1 MTEFEGQIWL
11 AQDEDNALL
20 VCTVKRLKNK
30 IQALNTKGREIRLS
44 EEKLLWKY
52 PTVARHADEWNQLN
66 SGLEKAIENLAADV
80 DITLLWESALE
91 LEVSE
96 IQDLAEIYF
105 SGKVSVEH
113 FAAVWRKLSEDR
125 LYFKRKSRA
134 WEARSA
140 EQVQELQLQREKEL
154 ARLKEQSLAKEWL
167 DKAAKYPLP
176 PFFETEPNTPEFH
189 LLSYPNELESFI
201 EKLESWLRGDE
212 QKWVDELVNTFANTA
227 NIAPRELVFDIL
239 QKIGRLPFDADRDV
253 IVAGLKPEFPQAVIE
268 AAHAIPPWSPDETQ
282 QITEL
287 FFSIDDEETR
297 EVDDAL
303 AIEQDGELWK
313 VSIGIADPESV
324 VHRGDVLDREA
335 MRRGTTVYLP
345 TQTVL
350 MLPERISCDIASL
363 SAEHVRS
370 SIVVR
375 AWVDARGGVVK
386 SEIGREAI
394 RVQQRLHYK
403 DVDNLLDTGEDITA
417 QRLRDLLNVAKLL
430 QNQRILEGA
439 FNLQRPEY
447 KVAFKDNVVH
457 VEMLDTQ
464 SPSRLLVAEMM
475 ILSNHLAA
483 KYAQRH
489 QVPII
494 YRTQEA
500 PLEPIYPELL
510 ADLNPI
516 NFNRIRKL
524 LRPSALSLQ
533 PSSHS
538 GLGLSVYTQLS
549 SPLRRFADLVMQRQL
564 VAHVVGEPLPY
575 DQDELYK
582 VLATAERT
590 AREAR
595 RAENEAKKRW
605 FMLYLKQSWGDKPL
619 QVFLIEAVK
628 GGYKVEILPWGVDA
642 FLGTSKILNIGET
655 IWCLVDKIRVKAA
668 NARLKLIPRHT

>member
-1 MTEFEGQIWL
+1 MTEFEGQIWI
-11 AQDEDNALL
+11 AQDEDNVLL
-20 VCTVKRLKNK
+20 ICTVKHLKNK
-30 IQALNTKGREIRLS
+30 IQALNTKGRELRLS
-44 EEKLLWKY
+44 EEKLLWKH
-52 PTVARHADEWNQLN
+52 PSTARHLEEWSELN
-66 SGLEKAIENLAADV
+66 PAIEATITALSS
-80 DITLLWESALE
+80 DIDIALLWESATELE
-91 LEVSE
+91 LSE
-96 IQDLAEIYF
+96 LHDLAEIYF
-105 SGKVSVEH
+105 SGKITVEH
-113 FAAVWRKLSEDR
+113 LAAVWRKLSEDR
-125 LYFKRKSRA
+125 LYFKRKSRV
-134 WEARSA
+134 WEARNA
-140 EQVQELQLQREKEL
+140 DQVHELQLQREREQ
-154 ARLKEQSLAKEWL
+154 ARLREQNLAKEWL

-176 PFFETEPNTPEFH
+176 PFFEEPTQEFQ
-189 LLSYPNELESFI
+189 LLSYPEELSGFI
-201 EKLESWLRGDE
+201 DKLESWLRGDD
-212 QKWVDELVNTFANTA
+212 QKWSEELVTA
-227 NIAPRELVFDIL
+227 IATPFNLTPRELVFDIL

-253 IVAGLKPEFPQAVIE
+253 IVAGLKPEFSQVINE
-268 AAHAIPPWSPDETQ
+268 AALAIPPWLPSETQ
-282 QITEL
+282 QVTEL

-303 AIEQDGELWK
+303 AIEQEGDLWK
-313 VSIGIADPESV
+313 VTIGIADPESV
-324 VHRGDVLDREA
+324 VHRGDILDREA

-363 SAEHVRS
+363 GAQQIRS
-370 SIVVR
+370 SIVIRV
-375 AWVDARGGVVK
+375 WIDARGLVVK
-386 SEIGREAI
+386 SNICREAI

-403 DVDNLLDTGEDITA
+403 DVDVMLKQGQDETSQQLRNLLT
-417 QRLRDLLNVAKLL
+417 VAENL

-447 KVAFKDNVVH
+447 KINLKNNVVS
-457 VEMLDTQ
+457 VELIEVN

-475 ILSNHLAA
+475 ILSNHIAA

-500 PLEPIYPELL
+500 PLEPITADML

-524 LRPSALSLQ
+524 LRASALSLQ
-533 PSSHS
+533 PAAHS

-564 VAHVVGEPLPY
+564 VAHVVGEELPY
-575 DQDELYK
+575 NQEELYK

-605 FMLYLKQSWGDKPL
+605 FMLHLKQSWSDKPL
-619 QVFLIEAVK
+619 EVFIIEAVK
-628 GGYKVEILPWGVDA
+628 GGYKVEMLPWGVDA
-642 FLGTSKILNIGET
+642 FLGTSRTLTIGEK
-655 IWCLVDKIRVKAA
+655 IWCMVDKIRVKAA
-668 NARLKLIPRHT
+668 SARLKLIPKNS

>member
-20 VCTVKRLKNK
+20 VCTVKHLKNK

-52 PTVARHADEWNQLN
+52 PNGARHIDEWNQL
-66 SGLEKAIENLAADV
+66 SGELEKTIENLAADI

-105 SGKVSVEH
+105 SGKVTVEH

-125 LYFKRKSRA
+125 LYFKRKSRV
-134 WEARSA
+134 WEPRNA
-140 EQVQELQLQREKEL
+140 EQVQELQLQREKEQT
-154 ARLKEQSLAKEWL
+154 RLKELSLAKEWL

-176 PFFETEPNTPEFH
+176 PFFEAEPNPQEFQ
-189 LLSYPNELESFI
+189 LLSYPSELGSFI

-212 QKWVDELVNTFANTA
+212 QKWVEELVITAANA
-227 NIAPRELVFDIL
+227 INIVPRELAFDIL

-253 IVAGLKPEFPQAVIE
+253 IVAGLKPEFPQAVNE
-268 AAHAIPPWSPDETQ
+268 AAQAIPPWLPAETQ

-313 VSIGIADPESV
+313 VTIGIADPEAV

-363 SAEHVRS
+363 GAQQIRS

-375 AWVDARGGVVK
+375 AWMNDSGVVIK

-394 RVQQRLHYK
+394 CVQQRLHYK
-403 DVDNLLDTGEDITA
+403 DVDHLLAEGKDVTA
-417 QRLRDLLNVAKLL
+417 QRLRDLLHVAKLL
-430 QNQRILEGA
+430 QNQRINEGA

-447 KVAFKDNVVH
+447 KVSFKNHLVH
-457 VEMLDTQ
+457 IELIETQ
-464 SPSRLLVAEMM
+464 VPSRILVAEMM

-500 PLEPIYPELL
+500 PLEPIYPEML

-516 NFNRIRKL
+516 SFNRIRKL
-524 LRPSALSLQ
+524 LRASALSLQ

-605 FMLYLKQSWGDKPL
+605 FMLHLKQSWADKPL
-619 QVFLIEAVK
+619 EVFLIEAVK

-642 FLGTSKILNIGET
+642 FLGTSKTLNIGEK
-655 IWCLVDKIRVKAA
+655 IWCIIDKIRVKAA
-668 NARLKLIPRHT
+668 NARLKLIPRH